1 MPTSIIAPLPLASA
15 GGGGGSFLSVDTT
28 LLWST
33 LVLFA
38 LFAWVLGKF
47 AWGPLLRIVEDRE
60 KGIRDSVESA
70 EKAAAEAK
78 TLLARHQEILRDAGH
93 EREQILARA
102 LKEAETARTD
112 LIERARSDAE
122 HIVEKTRE
130 QMQNEKNKAIAELR
144 EQVADIAVEAAGK
157 IVKSSLTP
165 EVQKKL
171 VDDYITSL
179 PRA

>member
-1 MPTSIIAPLPLASA
+1 MPTWIAAPLPMAAA
-15 GGGGGSFLSVDTT
+15 GGASGSILDTT
-28 LLWST
+28 LLVST
-33 LVLFA
+33 AVLFA

-47 AWGPLLRIVEDRE
+47 AWKPLLKIVDERE
-60 KGIRDSVESA
+60 EGIRDSVETA

-78 TLLARHQEILRDAGH
+78 ELLAKHQEMLRNAGR
-93 EREQILARA
+93 EREEILGRA
-102 LKEAETARTD
+102 VKEAETARAD
-112 LIERARSDAE
+112 LVERARADAE
-122 HIVEKTRE
+122 HIVAKTRE
-130 QMQNEKNKAIAELR
+130 QMQHEKNQAIAELR

-165 EVQKKL
+165 EAQKKL